1 LLRLRLSRGSGPDGR
16 RGPLLAAAAGPQ
28 IEDRG
33 EDGEYRQDDVEDQA
47 IFI

>member
-1 LLRLRLSRGSGPDGR
+1 LLCLRLCRRGGPDGR
-16 RGPLLAAAAGPQ
+16 RGPLLATAARSQ